1 MSIEKEPAFEKL
13 GVDCDARNPA
23 AAFDKLISKA
33 GGISELAHS
42 IGASR
47 SEINRWK
54 KQGAIPMSRALIVSI
69 LYQVPCKDLVSD
81 EDAMWLSLMQ
91 LERSFGELQVA
102 LEKTL
107 KQTTALID
115 SMFTPQTKI
124 AAKEEKFVEK
134 GA

>member
-1 MSIEKEPAFEKL
+1 
-13 GVDCDARNPA
+13 
-23 AAFDKLISKA
+23 
-33 GGISELAHS
+33 
-42 IGASR
+42 
-47 SEINRWK
+47 
-54 KQGAIPMSRALIVSI
+54 
-69 LYQVPCKDLVSD
+69 
-81 EDAMWLSLMQ
+81 MWLSLMQ